1 MVRRSINLLSAA
13 VLAAASMMAGTVQ
26 MTWVGVGNDPTYDG
40 YYVGPYQAD
49 IGGSSTPTL
58 VYCDA
63 FNDQVNTNGW
73 TAYVTTSPFANST
86 VSTNLQNTLAYH
98 LGGPTPTLT
107 DLQGYVKDYQEI
119 AYLTTQYATNTQDWA
134 GIATAI
140 WSFFGQGAPVV
151 SGSGP
156 TSTAYWVNQAAL
168 HYTSINTTGITI
180 YTPTLNSS
188 NNLTSQEFVTYTATP
203 EPSTFAIFGFGTAL
217 LALGFFRSRRKA
229 SSR

>member
-1 MVRRSINLLSAA
+1 MVRRSINLLSAT

-49 IGGSSTPTL
+49 IGGSLTPTL
-58 VYCDA
+58 VYCDD

-86 VSTNLQNTLAYH
+86 VSTNLQNTVVEQ
-98 LGGPTPTLT
+98 LGGPTPTCT
-107 DLQGYVKDYQEI
+107 NLQGSEEDYQEI

-140 WSFFGQGAPVV
+140 WSFFGQGHAPVV
-151 SGSGP
+151 SGAISDP
-156 TSTAYWVNQAAL
+156 TSTAYWLNQAAL
-168 HYTSINTTGITI
+168 HYTSINTAGITI
-180 YTPTLNSS
+180 YTPTLNSP
-188 NNLTSQEFVTYTATP
+188 SQEFVTYTSAP
-203 EPSTFAIFGFGTAL
+203 EPSTFAIFSLGTAL
-217 LALGFFRSRRKA
+217 LAFAVFRPRRKA

>member
-1 MVRRSINLLSAA
+1 M
-13 VLAAASMMAGTVQ
+13 
-26 MTWVGVGNDPTYDG
+26 
-40 YYVGPYQAD
+40 
-49 IGGSSTPTL
+49 
-58 VYCDA
+58 YCDA

-156 TSTAYWVNQAAL
+156 TSTAYWVYQAAL
-168 HYTSINTTGITI
+168 HYTSINTAGITI
-180 YTPTLNSS
+180 YTPTLNAS

-217 LALGFFRSRRKA
+217 LALGFFRSRRMA